1 MSKSFKGEAR
11 AQARVVQQRRAARA
25 AKRNANENATENANE
40 NANEN
45 DSHFRGKKDL
55 VDASPEP
62 VPPVPAQRTQE
73 KRWATRPLY
82 NI

>member
-1 MSKSFKGEAR
+1 MSKSYKGEAR
-11 AQARVVQQRRAARA
+11 AQARADQQRRAARV
-25 AKRNANENATENANE
+25 AKRIANE

>member
-25 AKRNANENATENANE
+25 AKRNANE

>member
-25 AKRNANENATENANE
+25 AKRNE

-55 VDASPEP
+55 VDASPKP

>member
-11 AQARVVQQRRAARA
+11 AQARAVQQRRAARA
-25 AKRNANENATENANE
+25 AKR

-55 VDASPEP
+55 VDANPNP
-62 VPPVPAQRTQE
+62 VARVPA
-73 KRWATRPLY
+73 
-82 NI
+82 